1 MQFGFNAPTAGP
13 LSAPD
18 ALIPLVTG
26 AEAMG
31 WDYATFSDHVVI
43 PNAIHATYPYSD
55 TGEFPGG
62 AAGPRHEQLTEVAF
76 IAAKTTRLRLV
87 LSVMVV
93 PHRPAL
99 LTAKILSTIDV
110 LSAGRITVGIGA
122 GWMREEFEA
131 LQTPDFAAR
140 GVVTDEYLDAF
151 KALWTQSTPSF
162 AGQYVAFDDIS
173 FEPKPVQTPHPP
185 LWIGGESGPALRRT
199 ARVGDGWYPI
209 GTNPTF
215 PLDSLARYQAA
226 TTKLRG
232 LAEKAGRDP
241 SSITLAYRVA
251 RYGGPA
257 ALASD
262 GNHQLFTGDNSQ
274 IAADI
279 VALRDAGVT
288 SLDIGFPGANA
299 QAMLLEMQR
308 FRDQV
313 IAPTRS

>member
-1 MQFGFNAPTAGP
+1 MVLEADRACPKKRRIFGPSKF
-13 LSAPD
+13 
-18 ALIPLVTG
+18 
-26 AEAMG
+26 
-31 WDYATFSDHVVI
+31 F
-43 PNAIHATYPYSD
+43 
-55 TGEFPGG
+55 
-62 AAGPRHEQLTEVAF
+62 
-76 IAAKTTRLRLV
+76 
-87 LSVMVV
+87 
-93 PHRPAL
+93 
-99 LTAKILSTIDV
+99 
-110 LSAGRITVGIGA
+110 AGRLDLCEQELAERTDAGAGHIGA
-122 GWMREEFEA
+122 GKHLNVRHH
-131 LQTPDFAAR
+131 QI
-140 GVVTDEYLDAF
+140 
-151 KALWTQSTPSF
+151 Q
-162 AGQYVAFDDIS
+162 Q
-173 FEPKPVQTPHPP
+173 